1 MKIKWLG
8 HSCFLITSSTGVRIL
23 TDPFDETVGY
33 KVPEAEVD
41 IVTTSHD
48 HFDHNYVEAV
58 KGEYVHINTSG
69 RHNVKGIDILGVDT
83 FHDEAGGS
91 KRGGNVVFTYL
102 VDGMKICHLGDLGH
116 ILTEEQLNQIGR
128 VDVLLLPVGGTFT
141 IDYREASELADK
153 MNPRLIIPMHF
164 KTPVMKFDIDGV
176 DKFVAGKDSVESID
190 ENELEITPESF
201 NTLARIVVLNY
212 E

>member
-1 MKIKWLG
+1 VKIKWLG

-33 KVPEAEVD
+33 KVPEAEAD

-48 HFDHNYVEAV
+48 HFDHNYVKAV

-141 IDYREASELADK
+141 IDYREASELAGK

>member
-33 KVPEAEVD
+33 KVPEAEAD

-48 HFDHNYVEAV
+48 HFDHNYVKAV

-91 KRGGNVVFTYL
+91 KRGSNVVFTYL

-128 VDVLLLPVGGTFT
+128 VDILLLPVGGTFT
-141 IDYREASELADK
+141 IDYREASELAGK

-164 KTPVMKFDIDGV
+164 KTPVMSFNIDGV

-190 ENELEITPESF
+190 ENELEITPGSF
-201 NTLARIVVLNY
+201 DTLARIVVLNY

>member
-1 MKIKWLG
+1 VKIKWLG

-33 KVPEAEVD
+33 KVPEAEAD

-48 HFDHNYVEAV
+48 HFDHNYVKAV

>member
-1 MKIKWLG
+1 
-8 HSCFLITSSTGVRIL
+8 
-23 TDPFDETVGY
+23 VGY
-33 KVPEAEVD
+33 KVPEAEAD

-48 HFDHNYVEAV
+48 HFDHNYVKAV

-69 RHNVKGIDILGVDT
+69 RHNVKGIEILGVDT

-91 KRGGNVVFTYL
+91 KRGSNVVFTYL

-128 VDVLLLPVGGTFT
+128 VDILLLPVGGTFT
-141 IDYREASELADK
+141 IDYREASELAGK

-164 KTPVMKFDIDGV
+164 KTPVMSFNIDGV

-190 ENELEITPESF
+190 ENELEITPGSF
-201 NTLARIVVLNY
+201 DTLARIVVLNY

>member
-1 MKIKWLG
+1 VKIKWLG

-48 HFDHNYVEAV
+48 HFDHNYVKAV

>member
-1 MKIKWLG
+1 VKIKWLG

-33 KVPEAEVD
+33 KVPEAEAD

-48 HFDHNYVEAV
+48 HFDHNYVKAV

-69 RHNVKGIDILGVDT
+69 RHNVKGIEILGVDT

-91 KRGGNVVFTYL
+91 KRGSNVVFTYL

-128 VDVLLLPVGGTFT
+128 VDILLLPVGGTFT
-141 IDYREASELADK
+141 IDYREASELAGK

-164 KTPVMKFDIDGV
+164 KTPVMSFNIDGV

-190 ENELEITPESF
+190 ENELEITPGSF
-201 NTLARIVVLNY
+201 DTLARIVVLNY

>member
-48 HFDHNYVEAV
+48 HFDHNYVKAV

>member
-33 KVPEAEVD
+33 KVPEAEAD

-48 HFDHNYVEAV
+48 HFDHNYVKAV

-69 RHNVKGIDILGVDT
+69 RHNVKGIEILGVDT

-91 KRGGNVVFTYL
+91 KRGSNVVFTYL

-128 VDVLLLPVGGTFT
+128 VDILLLPVGGTFT
-141 IDYREASELADK
+141 IDYREASELAGK

-164 KTPVMKFDIDGV
+164 KTPVMSFNIDGV

-190 ENELEITPESF
+190 ENELEITPGSF
-201 NTLARIVVLNY
+201 DTLARIVVLNY

>member
-33 KVPEAEVD
+33 KVPEAEAD

-48 HFDHNYVEAV
+48 HFDHNYVKAV

-69 RHNVKGIDILGVDT
+69 RHNVKGIEILGVDT

-91 KRGGNVVFTYL
+91 KRGSNVVFTYL

-128 VDVLLLPVGGTFT
+128 VDILLLPVGGTFT
-141 IDYREASELADK
+141 IYYREASELAGK

-164 KTPVMKFDIDGV
+164 KTPVMSFNIDGV

-190 ENELEITPESF
+190 ENELEITPGSF
-201 NTLARIVVLNY
+201 DTLARIVVLNY

>member
-33 KVPEAEVD
+33 KVPEAEAD

-48 HFDHNYVEAV
+48 HFDHNYVKAV